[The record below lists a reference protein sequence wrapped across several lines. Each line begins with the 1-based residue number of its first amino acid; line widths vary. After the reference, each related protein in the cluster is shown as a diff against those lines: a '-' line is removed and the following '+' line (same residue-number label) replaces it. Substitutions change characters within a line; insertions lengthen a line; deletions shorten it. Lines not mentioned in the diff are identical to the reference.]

1 MSYCTGMKARVVHGQ
16 VAETYRNEPGMWFPH
31 TLDFRGRAYPMPP
44 HLNHMGPDSSRGV
57 MRLAEGRAL
66 GEHGLDWLYV
76 QASSQTYLAP
86 VGHLKALR
94 ICKWQKIDK
103 GLQPAAYD

>member
-1 MSYCTGMKARVVHGQ
+1 MQLVPVQ
-16 VAETYRNEPGMWFPH
+16 VAETYKDEPGMWFPH

-76 QASSQTYLAP
+76 QASTHSASA
-86 VGHLKALR
+86 GHGCFRQHIKYF
-94 ICKWQKIDK
+94 QS
-103 GLQPAAYD
+103 QPAALG

>member
-1 MSYCTGMKARVVHGQ
+1 
-16 VAETYRNEPGMWFPH
+16 MWFPH

-76 QASSQTYLAP
+76 QASTQTYSASANM
-86 VGHLKALR
+86 GFECLR
-94 ICKWQKIDK
+94 ISKQHITHNEA
-103 GLQPAAYD
+103 QPAALG